1 MKILIFL
8 LFIIAI
14 LLYLCAGFA
23 ILLFIVFGGE
33 PDSFTKQFVTAII
46 AATLGFGGYGV
57 WIGAETIRDRHSF
70 SEELEYGTKESVRH
84 KLYTLERIDKEKCI
98 VDIFNKFYSSNT
110 QEIISFLDD
119 YDTYQFKYHSY
130 IEKVREELSNLI
142 EKEYAKA
149 EENGSQLAWL
159 DFTNEVPMDIFL
171 EYASDKTLSKE
182 FALWSNEDFAW
193 ERAMLLDSVVM
204 AHKYIELYSHGKYDG
219 NARKIILD
227 DAYNYYSNHNNKP
240 PYKITQNFTGYT
252 SVTIRNV
259 SSTPM
264 NLKYSGTFDK
274 GSKFIAGHSSAYLN
288 LPNGYYS
295 FIADATQG
303 INVRNGHAFQTL
315 NGGSIELSYS
325 ISQYR

>member
-1 MKILIFL
+1 M
-8 LFIIAI
+8 
-14 LLYLCAGFA
+14 
-23 ILLFIVFGGE
+23 
-33 PDSFTKQFVTAII
+33 
-46 AATLGFGGYGV
+46 
-57 WIGAETIRDRHSF
+57 
-70 SEELEYGTKESVRH
+70 
-84 KLYTLERIDKEKCI
+84 
-98 VDIFNKFYSSNT
+98 
-110 QEIISFLDD
+110 
-119 YDTYQFKYHSY
+119 
-130 IEKVREELSNLI
+130 SNLI
-142 EKEYAKA
+142 EKEYTKA

-159 DFTNEVPMDIFL
+159 NFTNEVPMDIFL

-204 AHKYIELYSHGKYDG
+204 AHKYIELYPHGKYDE

-295 FIADATQG
+295 FTADATQG
-303 INVRNGHAFQTL
+303 INVRNGHAFETL